1 MKKIAFNMTSA
12 SHGGG
17 FKTYNDNIL
26 LRLLKDNNRETTYY
40 IFVND
45 KNIVNK
51 NKNVQIIYVSK
62 LFSRTIPR
70 IIWMQLI
77 LPFYLIFK
85 KIDIFFSPMNILP
98 ILFPLSK
105 IKTILVI
112 HSNLPWLF
120 PDDSPGSKIKK
131 TLQRVLLNQS
141 INMADKII
149 VDSNNAKDELLSLFN
164 NINEKVISI
173 YLGVDFN
180 FFRKRNNKISQSDLK
195 GITSPY
201 FLTISSAVKYHCLI
215 ELITAY
221 ENLCH
226 EFDDIPNYVILS
238 KNLDNK
244 YFELMIEKIKLS
256 KYKNKIKLIEDINKE
271 AIPSL
276 YNNASLYI
284 FSSYC
289 EVFGLTNLEAMYSAI
304 PVITS
309 DRSSLPEI
317 CGDAAIYTNPKDPID
332 IKNKMIRLFF
342 NEELK
347 AKMIN
352 KGFKNVEKFSWDNT
366 FEQTLKVVS
375 SIY

>member
-131 TLQRVLLNQS
+131 TLQRGLINKS
-141 INMADKII
+141 IDLADKII

-215 ELITAY
+215 ELIIAY
-221 ENLCH
+221 ENLCN
-226 EFDDIPNYVILS
+226 EFDTIPDYVILS

-244 YFELMIEKIKLS
+244 YYKLLTKKIERS

-289 EVFGLTNLEAMYSAI
+289 EVFGLTNLEAMYSGI

-309 DRSSLPEI
+309 NRSSLPEI

-332 IKNKMIRLFF
+332 IKDKMISLFF

-347 AKMIN
+347 GKLIN
-352 KGFKNVEKFSWDNT
+352 NGFNNVKNFSWDNT
-366 FEQTLKVVS
+366 FKQTLKVIS
-375 SIY
+375 SFY